1 MCAHVENVGGEKP
14 QNNKKQQQQKSLKSL
29 NKEPQVPNTGCSS

>member
-14 QNNKKQQQQKSLKSL
+14 QNNKKQQQKSLKSL
-29 NKEPQVPNTGCSS
+29 NKEPQVPNTECSS